1 MKDLV
6 DQNEVLVQTV
16 EQLES
21 EANERVGKLE
31 EKLNKA
37 VVTAKVN
44 VLLLKLTEHLYA
56 DTLLCCMIYR
66 TVIRKLRT
74 MNLSSRAQFLLK
86 RSTKKL

>member
-56 DTLLCCMIYR
+56 DTLLC
-66 TVIRKLRT
+66 
-74 MNLSSRAQFLLK
+74 
-86 RSTKKL
+86 